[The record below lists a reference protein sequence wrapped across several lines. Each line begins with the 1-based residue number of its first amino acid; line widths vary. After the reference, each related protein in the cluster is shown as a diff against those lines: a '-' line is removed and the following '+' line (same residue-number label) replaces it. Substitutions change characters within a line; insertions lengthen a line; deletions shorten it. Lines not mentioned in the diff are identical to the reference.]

1 MGLLKHNIKYLMSL
15 DFITVG
21 AKL

>member
-1 MGLLKHNIKYLMSL
+1 MLL